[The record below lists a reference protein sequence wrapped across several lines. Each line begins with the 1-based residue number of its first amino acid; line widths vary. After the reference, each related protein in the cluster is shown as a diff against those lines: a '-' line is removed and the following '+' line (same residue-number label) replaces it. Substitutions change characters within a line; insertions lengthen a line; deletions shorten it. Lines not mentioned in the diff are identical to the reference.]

1 MKLFGFLNKSP
12 SDSSSALPD
21 IYPLSV
27 DSALFIKSDVEATY
41 TKILTDTL
49 ERTHGIPKDIVP
61 LLWDNCVQNETQYG
75 LVSLLVTAMVEQKDL
90 FIVYKSSVKVLRKA
104 DSDEQTTIKKDYE
117 TKGTSPLGV
126 FISFRKYRRTDML
139 RIYSALE
146 YSILTSLHKTVNIS
160 KAVQIKVDSLRA
172 SVSLADSGVAEAQAR
187 SIAEAL
193 KAGKDVYLDAKDTI
207 TTSTPDV
214 TPTEKAIGF
223 LDAKRAFYLDLPIAY
238 ISGLQTTGLSSTGE
252 ADTKAIE
259 RGLKQYYF
267 AIIDPVLTAL
277 FDIDTEFK
285 SQDFRQMS
293 SSLEALKTFELVSDT
308 ILSLQSK
315 RDILA
320 RMFDIDPEDE
330 RAALKKEATARGSQ
344 TSLSDAQLAA
354 MGGFLTQLS
363 SGQLAP
369 ETAIQALMISFNM
382 TEEDAEALVEPM
394 IKVKPVVVKP
404 TAGNLL
410 S

>member
-1 MKLFGFLNKSP
+1 MKFLGFLSKGGS
-12 SDSSSALPD
+12 SDSNSSLPD
-21 IYPLSV
+21 IFPLSV
-27 DSALFIKSDVEATY
+27 DSVVFIKSDIEATY

-61 LLWDNCVQNETQYG
+61 MLWDNCVQNETQYG
-75 LVSLLVTAMVEQKDL
+75 LVSLLVAAMVDQTDL
-90 FIVYKSSVKVLRKA
+90 FIVYKSSLKVLRKA
-104 DSDEQTTIKKDYE
+104 NSTEQTQIRQDYL
-117 TKGTSPLGV
+117 TSGKSDLGV

-139 RIYSALE
+139 KIYSALE
-146 YSILTSLHKTVNIS
+146 FCILTSLHKTVNIS

-172 SVSLADSGVAEAQAR
+172 TVSLADSGVAEGQAR

-214 TPTEKAIGF
+214 SPTEKAIGF
-223 LDAKRAFYLDLPIAY
+223 LDAKRAFYLDLPISY
-238 ISGLQTTGLSSTGE
+238 ISGLQTAGISSTGE

-277 FDIDTEFK
+277 FEIDTDFK

-308 ILSLQSK
+308 ILSLESK
-315 RDILA
+315 RDILC
-320 RMFDIDPEDE
+320 RMFDIDPQDE
-330 RAALKKEATARGSQ
+330 TAALKKEAMLRGNE
-344 TSLSDAQLAA
+344 TSLNSAQLAA
-354 MGGFLTQLS
+354 MSQFLAQLAT
-363 SGQLAP
+363 GQLAP
-369 ETAIQALMISFNM
+369 ETSIQSLMVSFNM
-382 TEEDAEALVEPM
+382 SREDAEALVEPM
-394 IKVKPVVVKP
+394 QSFKPKAVVN
-404 TAGNLL
+404 A
-410 S
+410 